1 MSRRSSTDTPL
12 PGSPPVVLHAG
23 LATYELVRT
32 LGQGHH
38 GELLLARQRYHDGLG
53 GLTVLKR
60 LNRVARQLDY
70 QRLVEEARL
79 GGQLQHPN
87 IVSVQL
93 MGGSA
98 EEPILLIDHVEG
110 DLLGDLMRRATGTGL
125 PLSETFACHMTAEVA
140 DALHYA
146 HARVDEK
153 GRHLGIVHRDVTP
166 QGILVGRQ
174 GEVMLTD
181 FGGAWSRLEG
191 RMSTEGDA
199 DFGPLAYSSPERVA
213 MDPLDGR
220 SDLFSLGLVFLQ
232 LLTGRHLF
240 DADARYEAELRVRHL
255 RARGDFPGASR
266 VPGLE
271 ELGPTRTT
279 ELMRRIRTLS
289 TRQVEEATRSVPEA
303 LRSILHRV
311 LAPRREDRYATGA
324 ELCQALRDYLWASG
338 QRYGRMELAAE
349 MSALHEAA
357 LRDGEGEPSNASK
370 RGGTVSRGRRKRPVR
385 GS

>member
-1 MSRRSSTDTPL
+1 
-12 PGSPPVVLHAG
+12 VVLEAG

-38 GELLLARQRYHDGLG
+38 GELLLARQRYHDGPG

-79 GGQLQHPN
+79 GSQLHHPN
-87 IVSVQL
+87 IASVQL
-93 MGGSA
+93 MCGTA
-98 EEPILLIDHVEG
+98 EEPVLLIEYVEG
-110 DLLGDLMRRATGTGL
+110 DMLGDLMRRAAGVDL
-125 PLSETFACHMTAEVA
+125 SLSEALACHMTAEVA

-146 HARVDEK
+146 HALVDQK
-153 GRHLGIVHRDVTP
+153 GRPLGIVHRDVTP
-166 QGILVGRQ
+166 QGILLGLQ
-174 GEVMLTD
+174 GEVMLMD

-191 RMSTEGDA
+191 RMSTEGDT
-199 DFGPLAYSSPERVA
+199 DIGPLAYSAPERVE

-220 SDLFSLGLVFLQ
+220 SDLFSLGLVLLQ

-240 DADARYEAELRVRHL
+240 DAEARYEAELRVRQL

-271 ELGPTRTT
+271 ELGPTRTS
-279 ELMRRIRTLS
+279 ELMRRIRLLS
-289 TRQVEEATRSVPEA
+289 TQQVEEATRSLPEG

-311 LAPRREDRYATGA
+311 LAPRREDRYPTGA
-324 ELCQALRDYLWASG
+324 ELSQALRDYLWASG
-338 QRYGRMELAAE
+338 QRYGRTELAAE
-349 MSALHEAA
+349 VSALHEAA
-357 LRDGEGEPSNASK
+357 LRDGEGEPSDAPK
-370 RGGTVSRGRRKRPVR
+370 RGGAAHRVRRKGPDRE
-385 GS
+385 S